1 MILLLILIIGLLT
14 FLERFSFIALA
25 GRFDL
30 PAQVRHALRYLPAAV
45 ISALVLPSLVYRG
58 GVYAA
63 SPLNPRLLAA
73 LIAAFIA
80 WRTRNAILTL
90 VIGMAALWLLEAV
103 LP

>member
-1 MILLLILIIGLLT
+1 MILVLILIIGALT

-25 GRFDL
+25 GRVDL
-30 PAQVRHALRYLPAAV
+30 PQPVRHALRYLPAAV

-58 GVYAA
+58 GEYNL

-73 LIAAFIA
+73 LIAALVA
-80 WRTRNAILTL
+80 WRTRNAVITL
-90 VIGMAALWLLEAV
+90 IVGMAALWLLQAV